1 MIPEKCFSARRVALY
16 VGIEVLPDASDRPSL
31 LAGFPV
37 LTEISVLW
45 GDEDA
50 FAHVNNVA
58 YLRWCETARVD
69 YLRCIGLFPRLP
81 PQGLGPIIASLTCHY
96 HRPLSYPDTVA
107 VGTRVTAIG
116 NSSFRM
122 EHRIVSR
129 SLGELAAEADSTM
142 VTVDYSTGKPVRVP
156 AAVREA
162 ISKLEGRTFSD
173 PTPPKSRR

>member
-1 MIPEKCFSARRVALY
+1 MGLSFLSTS
-16 VGIEVLPDASDRPSL
+16 SDRPSL
-31 LAGFPV
+31 LAGFPI

-58 YLRWCETARVD
+58 YLRWCETARVE
-69 YLRCIGLFPRLP
+69 YLRRIGLYPQLP
-81 PQGLGPIIASLTCHY
+81 PQGVGPILASLTCHY
-96 HRPLSYPDTVA
+96 RQPLNYPDTVV

-129 SLGELAAEADSTM
+129 ATGELAAEADSAM

-156 AAVREA
+156 ADIRQA
-162 ISKLEGRTFSD
+162 IVNLEGRAFD
-173 PTPPKSRR
+173 E